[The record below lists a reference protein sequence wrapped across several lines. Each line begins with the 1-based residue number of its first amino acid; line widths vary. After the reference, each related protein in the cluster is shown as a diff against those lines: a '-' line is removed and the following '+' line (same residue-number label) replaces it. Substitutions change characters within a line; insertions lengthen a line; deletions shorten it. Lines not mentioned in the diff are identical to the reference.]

1 MSSEK
6 FKFEFAEEDALN
18 SDIQKKLEIEED
30 KKETS
35 LVPETGTLVPEA
47 EQDSEISALTSAV
60 AGVLSGAI
68 KTVEG
73 PVSLTAEL
81 MDAGGGVLLNMPS
94 TKESNIKAVA
104 SVEQFFDKYI

>member
-6 FKFEFAEEDALN
+6 FKFEFAEEDSLN
-18 SDIQKKLEIEED
+18 SDIQKKIQIEEN

-68 KTVEG
+68 KTIEG
-73 PVSLTAEL
+73 PISLTAEL
-81 MDAGGGVLLNMPS
+81 MDAGGSALLNMPS
-94 TKESNIKAVA
+94 TKESNIN
-104 SVEQFFDKYI
+104 